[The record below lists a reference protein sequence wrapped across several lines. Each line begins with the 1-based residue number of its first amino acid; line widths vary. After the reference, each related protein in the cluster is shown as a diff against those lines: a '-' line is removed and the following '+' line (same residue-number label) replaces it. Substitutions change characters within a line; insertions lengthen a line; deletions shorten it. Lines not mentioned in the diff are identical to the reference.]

1 MGWETT
7 ESSKKNGV
15 SPPFSP
21 TAGCSPV
28 GVYRPASR
36 ACAHRVSSPYSGPY
50 GRQRQGGVVA
60 VVVVV
65 VVVVGRDQARG
76 GIGSAGA
83 AGATDDDPHR

>member
-50 GRQRQGGVVA
+50 GRQRQGGVV